1 MVVVLD
7 EQVEDLKDLLLKMRC
22 YDD

>member
-1 MVVVLD
+1 MVIVLD
-7 EQVEDLKDLLLKMRC
+7 EQVEELKDLLLKMRC